1 MPSQLDPAAFARSII
16 VESADI
22 PEGMTIA
29 EWRRARAAVRPVDRR
44 RRVARRRTRRNA
56 PAGAGSGVPATG

>member
-1 MPSQLDPAAFARSII
+1 MPSQLDPARFARSII

-29 EWRRARAAVRPVDRR
+29 QWRRARATARPGGRK
-44 RRVARRRTRRNA
+44 RRVARWRTRRDA
-56 PAGAGSGVPATG
+56 PAGAGSGVPVSG

>member
-1 MPSQLDPAAFARSII
+1 MPSQLDPARFARSII

-29 EWRRARAAVRPVDRR
+29 QWRRARVTARPAGRK
-44 RRVARRRTRRNA
+44 RRVARRPPRRDA

>member
-22 PEGMTIA
+22 PEGMTIT
-29 EWRRARAAVRPVDRR
+29 EWRRARAAARPPGRKRR
-44 RRVARRRTRRNA
+44 ITRRRTRRGA
-56 PAGAGSGVPATG
+56 PAGAGSGVPVTG

>member
-1 MPSQLDPAAFARSII
+1 MPSQLDPASFARSII

-29 EWRRARAAVRPVDRR
+29 EWRRARASGRSAGRKRRIAWRRPRR
-44 RRVARRRTRRNA
+44 DA
-56 PAGAGSGVPATG
+56 PAGAGSGVPVPG